1 MTLLHHRKFL
11 KFVKMVDEIR
21 SVSFGKNSTVE
32 EGRVAY
38 DLLGDCVPVRYIR
51 KIRSIRKIA
60 RLDGKVRKSNGVL
73 QTSPPLLLLLPPPFG
88 VG

>member
-1 MTLLHHRKFL
+1 
-11 KFVKMVDEIR
+11 MVDEIR
-21 SVSFGKNSTVE
+21 SVSFGKNSTVEE